1 MKPDYVATKTALR
14 AITFWR
20 IVFCWL
26 IIPAIIMVVDII
38 KLKNDRI
45 EFYEDH
51 IVVKSGIL
59 NKKERKSAFMGVM
72 SVSVNQS
79 LFGRIF
85 GYGDVSVDVTG
96 KWDVDT
102 RGVKDPQG
110 LVRYLEKRIVKSSS
124 VRTVITE

>member
-51 IVVKSGIL
+51 IVVKSGVL

-96 KWDVDT
+96 KCDVDT
-102 RGVKDPQG
+102 RGVNDPQG

>member
-1 MKPDYVATKTALR
+1 MKPDYIATKTALR

-51 IVVKSGIL
+51 IVVKSGVL
-59 NKKERKSAFMGVM
+59 SKKERKSAFMGVM

>member
-51 IVVKSGIL
+51 IVVKSGVL
-59 NKKERKSAFMGVM
+59 SKKERKSAFMGVM

>member
-26 IIPAIIMVVDII
+26 IIPAIIMVIDII

-51 IVVKSGIL
+51 IVVKSGVL

-110 LVRYLEKRIVKSSS
+110 LVRYLENRIVKSSS

>member
-51 IVVKSGIL
+51 IVVKSGVL